1 MLQFVLGYRKAIDAI
16 TADKTLK
23 LRKFELD
30 DEEWEVVGDLVDV
43 LEVRSVKDAGHSNE
57 GL

>member
-30 DEEWEVVGDLVDV
+30 DEEWEVVGDLVDI
-43 LEVRSVKDAGHSNE
+43 LEVRSTS
-57 GL
+57 